1 MAEPQPQPQPDQESA
16 AASLKEALVN
26 QRTKGIYAY
35 FSPVSKSKKRL
46 TKTKAGLAN
55 AMSLIEPDEMGVK
68 GSAKDIDEDII
79 EITPT
84 VFS

>member
-1 MAEPQPQPQPDQESA
+1 MI
-16 AASLKEALVN
+16 K
-26 QRTKGIYAY
+26 QRSKGIYAY

-46 TKTKAGLAN
+46 TKTKAGQAN
-55 AMSLIEPDEMGVK
+55 TLSLIEPDEMGAK

>member
-1 MAEPQPQPQPDQESA
+1 
-16 AASLKEALVN
+16 
-26 QRTKGIYAY
+26 
-35 FSPVSKSKKRL
+35 
-46 TKTKAGLAN
+46 
-55 AMSLIEPDEMGVK
+55 LIEPDEMGAK